1 MYANPK
7 HHKAMKIQFFGLVLA
22 LTFTLSACKTNHTYA
37 IPQANIKEVVN
48 SSDVTLVDVRIPEQY
63 AAETAKNAINIPL
76 AEIQNNIETLKGKKV
91 VVFCNKGVQA
101 DQAMEI
107 LKKNG
112 VEAYDGTSWK
122 NVKAIQDETTKKIN

>member
-1 MYANPK
+1 
-7 HHKAMKIQFFGLVLA
+7 MKIQFFGLVLA
-22 LTFTLSACKTNHTYA
+22 MAFTLSTCKTNHTTVT
-37 IPQANIKEVVN
+37 PKANIKEVVN

-63 AAETAKNAINIPL
+63 SAGTAKNAINIPL
-76 AEIQNNIETLKGKKV
+76 AEIQSNIEPLKGKKV

-122 NVKAIQDETTKKIN
+122 NVKAIQDETNKKAN

>member
-1 MYANPK
+1 
-7 HHKAMKIQFFGLVLA
+7 MKIKFFGLVLA
-22 LTFTLSACKTNHTYA
+22 SVFILSACKISHIVET
-37 IPQANIKEVVN
+37 PKANITQVVN

-63 AAETAKNAINIPL
+63 AAGTAKNATNIPL
-76 AEIQNNIETLKGKKV
+76 AEIQNNIENLRGKKV

-122 NVKAIQDETTKKIN
+122 NVKAIQDETNKKAN

>member
-1 MYANPK
+1 
-7 HHKAMKIQFFGLVLA
+7 MKLSFFGIA
-22 LTFTLSACKTNHTYA
+22 LISVSALISCKTTHSA
-37 IPQANIKEVVN
+37 DAPKANIKEIVTN
-48 SSDVTLVDVRIPEQY
+48 AEVTLVDVRIPEQY
-63 AAETAKNAINIPL
+63 AAGTAKNAINIPL

-122 NVKAIQDETTKKIN
+122 NVKGIQDEATKKIN

>member
-1 MYANPK
+1 
-7 HHKAMKIQFFGLVLA
+7 MKVNLFGIALYSILVL
-22 LTFTLSACKTNHTYA
+22 SSCKTNHLTDA
-37 IPQANIKEVVN
+37 PKSNIKEVVT

-63 AAETAKNAINIPL
+63 AAGTAKNAINIPL
-76 AEIQNNIETLKGKKV
+76 AEIQNKIETLKGKKV

-122 NVKAIQDETTKKIN
+122 NVKGIQDEADKK

>member
-1 MYANPK
+1 MLK
-7 HHKAMKIQFFGLVLA
+7 GKIFGYILISALA
-22 LTFTLSACKTNHTYA
+22 LTACKTTVAASHPKA
-37 IPQANIKEVVN
+37 DIKQIVN

-63 AAETAKNAINIPL
+63 KAGTAKGAVNIPL
-76 AEIQNNIETLKGKKV
+76 AEIQNNIGSLKGKKV
-91 VVFCNKGVQA
+91 VVFCNKGIQA

-122 NVKAIQDETTKKIN
+122 NVKAIQYEATSGK

>member
-1 MYANPK
+1 
-7 HHKAMKIQFFGLVLA
+7 MKINFFGFALA
-22 LTFTLSACKTNHTYA
+22 SLLTLSACKTNHTPTVA
-37 IPQANIKEVVN
+37 KANIKEVVT

-63 AAETAKNAINIPL
+63 AAGTAKNAINIPL

-122 NVKAIQDETTKKIN
+122 NVKGIQDEANKK

>member
-1 MYANPK
+1 
-7 HHKAMKIQFFGLVLA
+7 MKLSFFGIALTSILA
-22 LTFTLSACKTNHTYA
+22 LSSCKTTHSMKA
-37 IPQANIKEVVN
+37 PKANIKEVVT

-63 AAETAKNAINIPL
+63 AAGTAKNAINIPL

-122 NVKAIQDETTKKIN
+122 NVKGIQDEADKK